1 MDKVLIKNLIV
12 ENQEFVESVSVLPRT
27 VTLERQ
33 GNYVFVGLR
42 RSGKT
47 YLMYQRIKEL
57 LNEGTSVKEI
67 LYINFEDERLSEI
80 RLGDLSVILDC
91 YRELYDY
98 CPIVFLDEIQLI
110 GGWEKF
116 ARRLA
121 DTGYRVYVT
130 GSNACMLSS
139 EIATTLGGRFLIQ
152 TVYPYSFSEFLVSQG
167 ITVKKDMEYGGLR
180 LKLKKMFTVYFY
192 YGGLPEVQRF
202 DDKRQWLNSLY
213 QKLFFGDLIARY
225 EIRNTFALK
234 IIVKKMAESV
244 MSPISYS
251 RLTNIVISTGIKIGK
266 STVIEYIDHL
276 LETWIV
282 FAVPNITAKLAEK
295 ETNRKFY
302 FCDNGI
308 LNLFLFNPETALL
321 ENIVAIILKRIF
333 GDDLYFYN
341 QNVEVDFYIPS
352 ERWAI
357 QVAYS
362 LSDLDTQKR
371 ETVALLKFSRFM
383 PAKRLTIITHDEE
396 QTLEADGVTIKVV
409 PVWKWMI
416 EFDLNS
422 NRF

>member
-1 MDKVLIKNLIV
+1 MNKDLIKDLIAK
-12 ENQEFVESVSVLPRT
+12 NQEFVEHVNVLPRA
-27 VTLERQ
+27 VTLESQ

-42 RSGKT
+42 RAGKT

-57 LNEGTSVKEI
+57 LNEGRSIKEI

-80 RLGDLSVILDC
+80 KLCDLSVILDC
-91 YRELYDY
+91 YSELYDY
-98 CPIVFLDEIQLI
+98 RPIVFLDEIQLI
-110 GGWEKF
+110 QGWEKF

-121 DTGYRVYVT
+121 DTDYRVYVT
-130 GSNACMLSS
+130 GSNARMLSI

-152 TVYPYSFSEFLVSQG
+152 TVYPYNFREFIVSQG
-167 ITVKKDMEYGGLR
+167 VDIHKNMEYGSMR
-180 LKLKKMFTVYFY
+180 QKLKKMFVTYFY
-192 YGGLPEVQRF
+192 SGGLPEVQRF

-213 QKLFFGDLIARY
+213 QKIFFGDLIARY

-251 RLTNIVISTGIKIGK
+251 RLTNIVISTGVKIGK

-282 FAVPNITAKLAEK
+282 FAVPNITAKLVEK
-295 ETNRKFY
+295 ETNRKYY

-321 ENIVAIILKRIF
+321 ENLVAITLKRIY
-333 GDDLYFYN
+333 GNDLYFYN
-341 QNVEVDFYIPS
+341 HNVEVDFYIPS
-352 ERWAI
+352 ARWAI

-362 LSDLDTQKR
+362 LSDFDTQKR

-383 PAKRLTIITHDEE
+383 PAERFTIITYDEGQAIE
-396 QTLEADGVTIKVV
+396 IEGIKIDVI
-409 PVWKWMI
+409 PIWKWLMEI
-416 EFDLNS
+416 ESFINH
-422 NRF
+422 